1 MSEKEQELLH
11 RLLLN
16 LFLESPRRAKLS
28 KTENMVE
35 DTPSDT
41 SSTKEHITGGNAH
54 AKETKKTVHTRG
66 TV

>member
-1 MSEKEQELLH
+1 MNEKEQELLH

-28 KTENMVE
+28 QTEDTVE
-35 DTPSDT
+35 DAP
-41 SSTKEHITGGNAH
+41 TGQPGGTAH
-54 AKETKKTVHTRG
+54 AKKTEKTVHPRG